1 MDLVYDIHYDD
12 ITYTRDFI
20 MQILNCYFFFY
31 FYFFINN
38 IRILLIKEKVPNRVH
53 WGCTIGAQIRKQ
65 KYNDQE
71 K

>member
-20 MQILNCYFFFY
+20 MQILNCFFFL
-31 FYFFINN
+31 INN
-38 IRILLIKEKVPNRVH
+38 VRILLIKEKVPNRVH
-53 WGCTIGAQIRKQ
+53 WGCTMWAQIRKQ